1 MNFVI
6 IGLGY
11 VAPRHLKAIKDV
23 GGNLIAALDPYDS
36 VGMLDAYFPDCQYF
50 KEFERFDRFCSSRG
64 VDYVSICSPNYLHDA
79 HCRFAFRI
87 GANAICEKPLVLS
100 ERYLDDLLRLEEKH
114 DRKISCILQLRLNEE
129 LVQLKD
135 VIRDGLVIED
145 YPELTYY
152 TPRGDWYKYSWKSD
166 MWKSGGLVFNIGIHL
181 FDLLQWL
188 FGHYES
194 TDVHEYGNEQIMG
207 SVIFKDMTVHFD
219 LSINK
224 KNKPTRLLKI
234 DNYECSFN
242 KGFTDLHTKSYQE
255 ILAGN
260 GFGIED
266 VRPSIKLS
274 EELRRK
280 VHGGTK

>member
-1 MNFVI
+1 MNFAM

-36 VGMLDAYFPDCQYF
+36 VGVLDSHFPDCQYF
-50 KEFERFDRFCSSRG
+50 KEFERFDRFCSSKEI
-64 VDYVSICSPNYLHDA
+64 DYVSICSPNYLHDA
-79 HCRFAFRI
+79 HCRFAFRV

-100 ERYLDDLLRLEEKH
+100 ERYLDGLRRLEEKH
-114 DRKISCILQLRLNEE
+114 NRKVSCILQLRLNEE
-129 LVQLKD
+129 LIQLRD
-135 VIRDGLVIED
+135 VIKDGLVIVD
-145 YPELTYY
+145 HPELTYY

-166 MWKSGGLVFNIGIHL
+166 VWKSGGLAFNIGIHL
-181 FDLLQWL
+181 FDLLQRL
-188 FGHYES
+188 FGPHTKVDIS
-194 TDVHEYGNEQIMG
+194 TKTPEEIKG
-207 SVIFKDMTVHFD
+207 SVTFKEVLAYFN

-224 KNKPTRLLKI
+224 RYKPTRLLKI
-234 DNYECSFN
+234 DDYEYSFN

-266 VRPSIKLS
+266 VRPSIKLC
-274 EELRRK
+274 EGLI
-280 VHGGTK
+280 